1 MKCIFLLAKQSR
13 GHLIDALFSACLIFF
28 PALVFAGAPL
38 AQADTA
44 RVVDTLAER
53 MHQHYVSAEVGR
65 QVAAGLRLHLARRSY
80 DGLDTEQL
88 AEKLT
93 IDLVALTHD
102 EHAGVLYMDKTLDP
116 VDTPISHAVSNM
128 TRAGVDAWNQRVS
141 SARVREFA
149 NHFGLPKSER
159 LAGNVAYLRIDSFGE
174 IETCGPSIE
183 AELQAT
189 RDAAAL
195 IIDLRENGGGRI
207 ESATLA
213 ASYLFDDQPVHLLD
227 EIMRGTG
234 RVRPIWT
241 SPIASDLRIGK
252 KKPVYLLVSHDT
264 FSAGESFAY
273 VLQAAKRAVVIG
285 VPTRGGA
292 HGARGYVIHPHLLA
306 SVPSRRMT
314 SPVTHGDWEGTGVQP
329 DLSAAPDQSL
339 AIALA
344 MAAKSAVVVP

>member
-1 MKCIFLLAKQSR
+1 MKT
-13 GHLIDALFSACLIFF
+13 LIAACLIAF
-28 PALVFAGAPL
+28 PAAVLAGAPL
-38 AQADTA
+38 APADTA
-44 RVVDTLAER
+44 RIVETLAQR
-53 MHQHYVSAEVGR
+53 MHKFYVSAEVGG
-65 QVAAGLRLHLARRSY
+65 QTASGLRMHLARHTY
-80 DGLDTEQL
+80 DGLDTKQL

-93 IDLVALTHD
+93 TDLIALTHD
-102 EHAGVLYMDKTLDP
+102 EHAGVLYMANVLDP
-116 VDTPISHAVSNM
+116 DDSPVSHAVSNT
-128 TRAGVDAWNQRVS
+128 TRADIDAWNQRVS
-141 SARVREFA
+141 SARTRAFGVR
-149 NHFGLPKSER
+149 FGIPKSER
-159 LAGNVAYLRIDSFGE
+159 LAGNIAYVRIDSFGE
-174 IETCGPSIE
+174 IETCGPVIE
-183 AELQAT
+183 SEFQAT

-227 EIMRGTG
+227 ETIRGTG

-241 SPIASDLRIGK
+241 SPIASDLRFGS
-252 KKPVYLLVSHDT
+252 KKPVYLLVSHET

-292 HGARGYVIHPHLLA
+292 HGARGYVIDPHLMA

-314 SPVTHGDWEGTGVQP
+314 SPVTHGDWEGAGVQP
-329 DLSAAPDQSL
+329 DVAAQPDQAL

-344 MAAKSAVVVP
+344 MVAKSAVVAQ